1 MILEKLKEEAAGLVQ
16 PAQNKRGF
24 YMELKV
30 PYANIT
36 DKNIGYEK
44 AKQLIPEVI
53 SKFGVKADVKND
65 DANSTLSA
73 KGSGFEANIQFTE
86 TEAVVKIDLGFLLK
100 PFKGK
105 IMDTIEKQI
114 KKVV

>member
-1 MILEKLKEEAAGLVQ
+1 
-16 PAQNKRGF
+16 
-24 YMELKV
+24 MELKV
-30 PYANIT
+30 PYAQIT

-53 SKFGVKADVKND
+53 TKFGVNADVKND
-65 DANSTLSA
+65 DANSTLTA
-73 KGSGFEANIQFTE
+73 KGSGFEAKIQFNE
-86 TEAVVKIDLGFLLK
+86 TEAIVNLDLGFLLK

-105 IMDTIEKQI
+105 IMETIEKQI